1 LYGAQQ
7 ALITVR
13 LLRMTNYVT
22 LYKALGGGFDNPVKE
37 EAPAPAG
44 EGKASKG
51 TADKG
56 GYTPVKTQ
64 G

>member
-37 EAPAPAG
+37 EAPKSGG
-44 EGKASKG
+44 EGAS
-51 TADKG
+51 ASVDK
-56 GYTPVKTQ
+56 PA
-64 G
+64 